1 MNRDVTKESAGSG
14 RQTGL
19 ACTRRKFMGLAAAS
33 GAVAALCPA
42 MAAGVDE
49 FAGWP
54 EGYGML
60 VDLSRCVGCRKCE
73 EACNRVNNLPPPE
86 KPFDDASVLAAHR
99 RPSSTAYTVVNKYI
113 DPEFEDLLAF
123 RKVQCNHCN
132 EPACAS
138 ACPAHAYTKTPEGA
152 VVYDENLCFGCRYCM
167 VACPYG
173 VPAFRYDSALEPRIF
188 KCTFCHERV
197 KRNELPGCAETC
209 PTGALLFGKR
219 SDLLFVA
226 RERIR
231 RSRGEYVDHI
241 YGENE
246 AGGSAWMYL
255 SSVPFNELGFPGNL
269 PKKPMID
276 YTKGYLASVPLVLTI
291 WPALFGMFYSAVRY
305 RQPAEPDPVIEPAP
319 APYKARGVSFYSWFM
334 DKLFMG
340 YGFQDYALSLATAV
354 NAVFAVILAAGLWL
368 LGSRF
373 WHGLAAVTHASDTDP
388 WGLLIGWGLFVGVPF
403 SATGFVITTAYYIF
417 GYKALKP
424 YVRISVLAGLLGYLF
439 AVIYLMID
447 LGRPWRIYYP
457 MFVSFGPA
465 SVLFLVAWHVA
476 LYTTVQAL
484 EFSPVFFEW
493 ITSRRVKR
501 WAMRITVGMT
511 IFGIILSTLHQS
523 ALGGLFLLTPGKLHP
538 LWYSTYLPVFFLASS
553 IYAAAA
559 FVIIIIALTARLRRE
574 RCGPEFLE
582 NLDPITLSLGNAAA
596 VGLYVYVALK
606 VIGVAHD
613 DLWSLLPTAYGT
625 LFLTEVGAFALL
637 PAVMLTLAVRLKS
650 PGAARWA
657 SLIALMGVALNR
669 LNVCVVAFN
678 WQIPGH
684 LQAVI
689 PPMTEVGIALMVTVV
704 HILVFTWIINRMPV
718 AIQDEKAPV
727 GAGG

>member
-1 MNRDVTKESAGSG
+1 MENNTSSG
-14 RQTGL
+14 GNEGL
-19 ACTRRKFMGLAAAS
+19 LPTRRKFLGMAAAS
-33 GAVAALCPA
+33 GAAMAVCPA
-42 MAAGVDE
+42 LAAGLDE
-49 FAGWP
+49 FSGWP

-60 VDLSRCVGCRKCE
+60 VDLTRCVGCRKCE

-86 KPFDDASVLAAHR
+86 KAFDDESVFARHR
-99 RPSSTAYTVVNKYI
+99 RPTSTAYTVVNKYI
-113 DPEFEDLLAF
+113 DPEFEDLLGF

-138 ACPAHAYTKTPEGA
+138 ACPAHAYQKTPEGA

-173 VPAFRYDSALEPRIF
+173 VPAFRYDSALEPKIV

-197 KRNELPGCAETC
+197 KKGEMPGCAETC

-231 RSRGEYVDHI
+231 RDSGDYVHHIFGES
-241 YGENE
+241 E
-246 AGGSAWMYL
+246 AGGSAWLYL
-255 SSVPFNELGFPGNL
+255 SSVPFGDLGFPVNL
-269 PKKPMID
+269 PKKPMIE

-305 RQPAEPDPVIEPAP
+305 RQPAELEAPMEPTL
-319 APYKARGVSFYSWFM
+319 APYRAQGVSFYSWFM

-340 YGFQDYALSLATAV
+340 MGFKDYALSLVTPV
-354 NAVFAVILAAGLWL
+354 NAIFAAILAMGLWL
-368 LGSRF
+368 LGTRF
-373 WHGLAAVTHASDTDP
+373 FYGLAAVTHASDTDP

-484 EFSPVFFEW
+484 EFSPTFFEW
-493 ITSRRVKR
+493 IMSRRVKR
-501 WAMRITVGMT
+501 WAMRITVAMT

-523 ALGGLFLLTPGKLHP
+523 ALGALFLLAPGKLHP

-559 FVIIIIALTARLRRE
+559 FVIIIIATTARLLKD
-574 RCGPEFLE
+574 RCGQEFLG
-582 NLDPITLSLGNAAA
+582 NLDPITLALGNGAAI
-596 VGLYVYVALK
+596 GLYVYVALK

-613 DLWSLLPTAYGT
+613 DLWSLLSTSYGT
-625 LFLTEVGAFALL
+625 LFLTEVGAFALA
-637 PAVMLTLAVRLKS
+637 PAVMLTLAVRWNS
-650 PGAARWA
+650 PGAVRWS
-657 SLIALMGVALNR
+657 SLLALMGVALNR
-669 LNVCVVAFN
+669 LNICSVAFN

-684 LQAVI
+684 LTAVI
-689 PPMTEVGIALMVTVV
+689 PPMTEVGVALMVTVV
-704 HILVFTWIINRMPV
+704 HILVFAWIVNRMPV
-718 AIQDEKAPV
+718 AKQEEGTP
-727 GAGG
+727 GAAAR

>member
-1 MNRDVTKESAGSG
+1 LHIDISSRFDASSS
-14 RQTGL
+14 
-19 ACTRRKFMGLAAAS
+19 TRRKFLGMAAAS
-33 GAVAALCPA
+33 GAAMVACPA
-42 MAAGVDE
+42 LAAGLDE
-49 FAGWP
+49 FSGWP

-60 VDLSRCVGCRKCE
+60 VDLTRCVGCRKCE
-73 EACNRVNNLPPPE
+73 EACNRVNDLPVPD
-86 KPFDDASVLAAHR
+86 KPFEDESVFKSHR

-123 RKVQCNHCN
+123 RKIQCNHCN

-173 VPAFRYDSALEPRIF
+173 VPAFRYDSALEPRIV
-188 KCTFCHERV
+188 KCTLCHERV
-197 KRNELPGCAETC
+197 KRGELPGCAETC
-209 PTGALLFGKR
+209 PTGALLFGRR

-226 RERIR
+226 KERIR
-231 RSRGEYVDHI
+231 RNPDDYVHHI
-241 YGENE
+241 FGENE
-246 AGGSAWMYL
+246 GGGSAWMYL
-255 SSVPFNELGFPGNL
+255 SSVPFGELGFPVNL
-269 PKKPMID
+269 PKKPMIE

-291 WPALFGMFYSAVRY
+291 WPALFGMFYTAVRY
-305 RQPAEPDPVIEPAP
+305 RQPAEPEPPIEPAQ
-319 APYKARGVSFYSWFM
+319 APYRTKGVSFYSWFM

-340 YGFQDYALSLATAV
+340 LGFKDYAISLATPV
-354 NAVFAVILAAGLWL
+354 NAIFAAILAMGLWL
-368 LGSRF
+368 LGTRF
-373 WHGLAAVTHASDTDP
+373 IYGLAAVTHASDTDP

-439 AVIYLMID
+439 AVTYLLID

-484 EFSPVFFEW
+484 EFSPTFFEW
-493 ITSRRVKR
+493 IMSRRVKR
-501 WAMRITVGMT
+501 WAMRITVAMT

-523 ALGGLFLLTPGKLHP
+523 ALGAMFLLTPGKLHP
-538 LWYSTYLPVFFLASS
+538 LWYSTYLPVFFLSSS

-559 FVIIIIALTARLRRE
+559 FVIIIIALTARMLKD
-574 RCGPEFLE
+574 RCGEEFME
-582 NLDPITLSLGNAAA
+582 NLDPITLSLGSGAA

-606 VIGVAHD
+606 VIGLAHD
-613 DLWSLLPTAYGT
+613 DLWSLLSTSYGT
-625 LFLTEVGAFALL
+625 LFLTEVGVFALL
-637 PAVMLTLAVRLKS
+637 PAVMLTLAVRFKS
-650 PGAARWA
+650 PGAVRWSA
-657 SLIALMGVALNR
+657 LIALMGVAMNR
-669 LNVCVVAFN
+669 LNVCIVAFN
-678 WQIPGH
+678 WEIPGH
-684 LQAVI
+684 LAAVI
-689 PPMTEVGIALMVTVV
+689 PPITEVGVALMVTVV
-704 HILVFTWIINRMPV
+704 HILLFAWIVNRMPV
-718 AIQDEKAPV
+718 AVQEEKATGKMTP
-727 GAGG
+727 